1 MSLID
6 NADRRL
12 SAQIQM
18 VLFSIGPNEYGL
30 EVDLVQEVIRPP
42 QITRVPRVPRFI
54 KGVINLRGSIVPVL
68 DVGELLGHRSEEARI
83 YKRVIIAHQQDITL
97 GLLVEGVKE
106 VACIDVSS
114 EIPASAEQK
123 ESLYLKGIGKLGERL
138 VLLIDLAGL
147 LEGVQTAK

>member
-1 MSLID
+1 MID

-18 VLFSIGPNEYGL
+18 VLFNIGPNEYGL

-42 QITRVPRVPRFI
+42 QITRAPRVPRFI

-68 DVGELLGHRSEEARI
+68 DVGELLGHRSEEIRI
-83 YKRVIIAHQQDITL
+83 YKRVIIAHQHDITL

-106 VACIDVSS
+106 VAYIDVSS